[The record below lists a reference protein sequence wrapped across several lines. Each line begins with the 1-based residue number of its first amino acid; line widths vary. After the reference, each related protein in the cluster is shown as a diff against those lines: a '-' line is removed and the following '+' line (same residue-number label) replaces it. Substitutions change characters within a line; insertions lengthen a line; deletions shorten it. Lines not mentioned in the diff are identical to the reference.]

1 MRAVRHLESHFR
13 HVISTSPSPLG
24 QFCHLCQELVICAL
38 HLVRRPGCILST
50 PLPLL
55 CPRPPAP
62 GVPRSGFWLS
72 CHPGESLPNVCCC
85 STSLQNESAAFE
97 WGTPPVNRSR
107 SQVPPR
113 AVTPKTSYLPL
124 RYDPQFI
131 SFCFIINIQ
140 SSEVFLRPSDILSNN
155 PEAPLVLSSHSHSM
169 GDPNSQVP
177 RLLFYFKGVHLPYGI
192 NFIQRPRR
200 VLIIS
205 VTLYTKL
212 DPHKKTG
219 HFLL

>member
-24 QFCHLCQELVICAL
+24 QLCHLCQELVICAL

-72 CHPGESLPNVCCC
+72 CHPGVSLPNVCCC

-97 WGTPPVNRSR
+97 WGTPPVNTSR

-113 AVTPKTSYLPL
+113 AVTPKMSYLPL

-155 PEAPLVLSSHSHSM
+155 PEAPLSV
-169 GDPNSQVP
+169 
-177 RLLFYFKGVHLPYGI
+177 
-192 NFIQRPRR
+192 
-200 VLIIS
+200 IIS
-205 VTLYTKL
+205 FPFNGRPQQPGPQAFVL
-212 DPHKKTG
+212 
-219 HFLL
+219 F